1 MTNNIE
7 KYRTEDP
14 FRYANAKKYE
24 AENPNYI
31 DDEQFMH
38 MIPYKIVMLNNRRMY
53 YAVSFA
59 AVLQSM
65 QGKVNAYDTL
75 FIYINNYFD
84 AQRQYG
90 MYPFFKKL
98 AKAKDFY
105 EVAEVFKTGI
115 DYMMPYSQGYVV
127 SQMEDYLQVIY
138 MDKDSFKMPNLT
150 GDMPVSEHPDDHKI
164 MAETVTDPKNYHV
177 LEHPY
182 KPVGNRNVALNHDFV
197 GSDASIE
204 VIREPKDSDVTAT
217 TTESN
222 DASTVENTDAHV
234 DQTAGTTDM
243 SLPDNTLNANT
254 LASGNTADSSQSHT
268 STTSITTTAM
278 SSVTV
283 DNTSPSTTTTTT
295 VPDSASPSS
304 KSTVVD
310 NSSQPTS
317 STTTAV
323 LDNTTPP
330 DDLRPPD
337 NLRPSDDLRRPTSKP
352 KLILVGEKLP
362 NLYTDDVYTISDAY
376 TLRNMTLKQA
386 IIEARKDG
394 LTFSEQDLKNLNKT
408 FNKTIADNILDDPT
422 EGPPKTPKTDFYRSI
437 LSYYKNNKT
446 DCVVQGLQQ
455 LETFKTAK
463 SPPLDTSKFDSS
475 MPKRAGCVK
484 IAPSD
489 NQIQPSPTVP
499 GSCTDQYK
507 KDMDEA
513 FKKMLGDC
521 EFYCA
526 FMNPTMYSMLQQLL
540 GDFIKGVTQNPSLA
554 EPLNQNGAA
563 SQSDMK
569 QKCVSNYANDIHKCA
584 EFDKVSSMM
593 GSAQTQTQFNAI
605 QQANAMAE
613 LLKRIA
619 NGESPMDMCN
629 SFMVTGTQFADF
641 LLQH

>member
-1 MTNNIE
+1 MICSNKRTIYTKATEKTMTNNIE

-75 FIYINNYFD
+75 FIYINNSFD
-84 AQRQYG
+84 ARRQYG

-150 GDMPVSEHPDDHKI
+150 GDNPVSEHPDDHKI

-182 KPVGNRNVALNHDFV
+182 QPVGNRNVALNHDFV
-197 GSDASIE
+197 GSDSSIE
-204 VIREPKDSDVTAT
+204 VIREPKDSDVAAT
-217 TTESN
+217 TTDSN

-234 DQTAGTTDM
+234 DQTDGASDM
-243 SLPDNTLNANT
+243 SLTTNALTSHTTSDNTVNSSTMTSTPVHKAVPKQDDPSQPT
-254 LASGNTADSSQSHT
+254 TSAVADSST
-268 STTSITTTAM
+268 
-278 SSVTV
+278 
-283 DNTSPSTTTTTT
+283 TSPSPMAET
-295 VPDSASPSS
+295 VPKQDSSSP
-304 KSTVVD
+304 
-310 NSSQPTS
+310 
-317 STTTAV
+317 
-323 LDNTTPP
+323 LTTPETVP
-330 DDLRPPD
+330 KVD
-337 NLRPSDDLRRPTSKP
+337 KP
-352 KLILVGEKLP
+352 KLVLVGEKLP
-362 NLYTDDVYTISDAY
+362 NLYTDELYTISDVY
-376 TLRNMTLKQA
+376 TLRNITLNQA

-408 FNKTIADNILDDPT
+408 FTKTIFDNILDDVEDGDITP
-422 EGPPKTPKTDFYRSI
+422 PPKTPKTDFYRSI

-455 LETFKTAK
+455 LEAFKTAK
-463 SPPLDTSKFDSS
+463 SPPLDTSKFDNS

-489 NQIQPSPTVP
+489 NQMQPSPTVP
-499 GSCTDQYK
+499 GSCADQYN
-507 KDMDEA
+507 KDMDDA

-526 FMNPTMYSMLQQLL
+526 FMNPTMNSMLQQLL

-554 EPLNQNGAA
+554 EPLSQNGTT

-569 QKCVSNYANDIHKCA
+569 QKCVSNYTNDIHKCA

-593 GSAQTQTQFNAI
+593 GGAQTQTQFNAI
-605 QQANAMAE
+605 QQANAMTE

>member
-75 FIYINNYFD
+75 FIYINNSFD
-84 AQRQYG
+84 ARRQYG

-98 AKAKDFY
+98 ANAKDFY

-150 GDMPVSEHPDDHKI
+150 GDVPVPEHPDDHKI

-177 LEHPY
+177 LEQPY

-197 GSDASIE
+197 GSDSSIE
-204 VIREPKDSDVTAT
+204 VIREPKDSDVAAT
-217 TTESN
+217 TTDSN

-234 DQTAGTTDM
+234 DQTAGASN
-243 SLPDNTLNANT
+243 SLDNNT
-254 LASGNTADSSQSHT
+254 LASHTTPDSTDDPSATTTSTPEPVSKTDDSSTVTSHP
-268 STTSITTTAM
+268 TAETVPKQVD
-278 SSVTV
+278 SSP
-283 DNTSPSTTTTTT
+283 PSTPET
-295 VPDSASPSS
+295 VP
-304 KSTVVD
+304 KVD
-310 NSSQPTS
+310 
-317 STTTAV
+317 
-323 LDNTTPP
+323 
-330 DDLRPPD
+330 
-337 NLRPSDDLRRPTSKP
+337 KP
-352 KLILVGEKLP
+352 KLVLVGEKLP
-362 NLYTDDVYTISDAY
+362 NLYTDELYTISDVY
-376 TLRNMTLKQA
+376 TLRNITLNQA

-408 FNKTIADNILDDPT
+408 FTKTIFDNILDDPT

-484 IAPSD
+484 IAPPD
-489 NQIQPSPTVP
+489 NQMQPSPTVP

-526 FMNPTMYSMLQQLL
+526 FMNSAMNSMLQQLL
-540 GDFIKGVTQNPSLA
+540 SDFIKGVTQNPSLA
-554 EPLNQNGAA
+554 EPSSQNGVA

-569 QKCVSNYANDIHKCA
+569 QKCVSNYTNDIHKCA

-593 GSAQTQTQFNAI
+593 GGAQTQTQFNAI
-605 QQANAMAE
+605 QQTNAMSE

>member
-7 KYRTEDP
+7 KYRVEDP

-24 AENPNYI
+24 DENPNYI

-75 FIYINNYFD
+75 FIYINNSFD
-84 AQRQYG
+84 ARRQYG

-150 GDMPVSEHPDDHKI
+150 GDVPVSEHPDDHKI

-204 VIREPKDSDVTAT
+204 VIREPKDSDVVAT

-234 DQTAGTTDM
+234 DQTVGASNSLDNNTLTSPTT
-243 SLPDNTLNANT
+243 SDNTD
-254 LASGNTADSSQSHT
+254 DSSTMT
-268 STTSITTTAM
+268 STMTHEAASKQDDPSPPTTE
-278 SSVTV
+278 TV
-283 DNTSPSTTTTTT
+283 PKQDGPST
-295 VPDSASPSS
+295 
-304 KSTVVD
+304 
-310 NSSQPTS
+310 TS
-317 STTTAV
+317 STTTSTTETV
-323 LDNTTPP
+323 PKQDDSGPPTTPGTVP
-330 DDLRPPD
+330 KVD
-337 NLRPSDDLRRPTSKP
+337 KP

-362 NLYTDDVYTISDAY
+362 NLYTDDVYTISDVY
-376 TLRNMTLKQA
+376 TLRNITLKQA

-408 FNKTIADNILDDPT
+408 FNKTIADNILDDP
-422 EGPPKTPKTDFYRSI
+422 EGDEITPPPKTPKTDFYRSI

-455 LETFKTAK
+455 LETFKTTK

-489 NQIQPSPTVP
+489 NQMQASPTVS

-526 FMNPTMYSMLQQLL
+526 FMNPAMNSMLQQLL
-540 GDFIKGVTQNPSLA
+540 GDFIKGVAQNPSLA
-554 EPLNQNGAA
+554 EPSNQNGTV

-569 QKCVSNYANDIHKCA
+569 QKCVSNYTNDIHKCA

-593 GSAQTQTQFNAI
+593 GGTQTQTQFNAI
-605 QQANAMAE
+605 QQANAMSE

>member
-14 FRYANAKKYE
+14 LRYANAKKYE

-59 AVLQSM
+59 AVLQNM

-84 AQRQYG
+84 ARRQYG

-115 DYMMPYSQGYVV
+115 EYMMPYSQGYVV

-150 GDMPVSEHPDDHKI
+150 GDVPVPEHPDDHKI

-177 LEHPY
+177 LEQPY

-197 GSDASIE
+197 GSDSSIE
-204 VIREPKDSDVTAT
+204 VIREPKDSDVAAT
-217 TTESN
+217 TTDSN

-234 DQTAGTTDM
+234 DQTAGASN
-243 SLPDNTLNANT
+243 SLDNNTLT
-254 LASGNTADSSQSHT
+254 SHT
-268 STTSITTTAM
+268 TPDSTVDPSTTASTTTSTAAHEAVSKLDGPSTTS
-278 SSVTV
+278 
-283 DNTSPSTTTTTT
+283 SPSTAETTHKT
-295 VPDSASPSS
+295 D
-304 KSTVVD
+304 D
-310 NSSQPTS
+310 S
-317 STTTAV
+317 STTTSAV
-323 LDNTTPP
+323 ADSSTRPPTTDTAPKQYSSSPHTTPETVP
-330 DDLRPPD
+330 KVD
-337 NLRPSDDLRRPTSKP
+337 KP
-352 KLILVGEKLP
+352 KLVLVGEKLP
-362 NLYTDDVYTISDAY
+362 NLYTDELYTISDVY
-376 TLRNMTLKQA
+376 TLRNIMLNQA

-408 FNKTIADNILDDPT
+408 FTKTIFDNILDDPT

-484 IAPSD
+484 IASPD
-489 NQIQPSPTVP
+489 NQMQPSPTVP

-526 FMNPTMYSMLQQLL
+526 FMNPAMNSMLQQLL
-540 GDFIKGVTQNPSLA
+540 SDFIKGVTQNPSLA
-554 EPLNQNGAA
+554 EPSNQNGTVL
-563 SQSDMK
+563 QSDMK
-569 QKCVSNYANDIHKCA
+569 QKCVSNYANDIHKCT

-593 GSAQTQTQFNAI
+593 GGTQTQTQFNAI
-605 QQANAMAE
+605 QQANAMSE

-629 SFMVTGTQFADF
+629 SFMVTGMQFADF

>member
-14 FRYANAKKYE
+14 LRYANAKKYE

-59 AVLQSM
+59 AVLQNM

-84 AQRQYG
+84 ARRQYG

-115 DYMMPYSQGYVV
+115 EYMMPYSQGYVV

-150 GDMPVSEHPDDHKI
+150 GDVPVPEHPDDHKI

-177 LEHPY
+177 LEQPY

-197 GSDASIE
+197 GSDSSIE
-204 VIREPKDSDVTAT
+204 VIREPKDSDVAAT
-217 TTESN
+217 TTDSN

-234 DQTAGTTDM
+234 DQTAGASN
-243 SLPDNTLNANT
+243 SLDNNT
-254 LASGNTADSSQSHT
+254 LASHTTPDTTVDS
-268 STTSITTTAM
+268 STTSSTMTSTPAHEAVSKLDGPSTT
-278 SSVTV
+278 S
-283 DNTSPSTTTTTT
+283 SPSTAETTHKTD
-295 VPDSASPSS
+295 DS
-304 KSTVVD
+304 ST
-310 NSSQPTS
+310 TS
-317 STTTAV
+317 STTTSTLADSSTRPHTPV
-323 LDNTTPP
+323 PKQDESSPPTTAETVPKV
-330 DDLRPPD
+330 D
-337 NLRPSDDLRRPTSKP
+337 KP
-352 KLILVGEKLP
+352 KLVLVGEKLP
-362 NLYTDDVYTISDAY
+362 NLYTDDLYTISDVY
-376 TLRNMTLKQA
+376 TLCNITLNQA

-408 FNKTIADNILDDPT
+408 FTKTIFDNILDDA
-422 EGPPKTPKTDFYRSI
+422 EGDEITSPPKTPKTDFYRSI

-489 NQIQPSPTVP
+489 NQMQPSPTVP
-499 GSCTDQYK
+499 GSCTDQYN
-507 KDMDEA
+507 KDMDDV

-526 FMNPTMYSMLQQLL
+526 FMNPVLNSMLQQLL
-540 GDFIKGVTQNPSLA
+540 SDFIKGVTQNPSLA
-554 EPLNQNGAA
+554 EPSSQNGVA

-569 QKCVSNYANDIHKCA
+569 QKCVSNYTNDIHKCA

-593 GSAQTQTQFNAI
+593 GGAQTQTQFNAI

-619 NGESPMDMCN
+619 AGESPMDMCN